1 MRRGAL
7 ENRDMKQE
15 LTPEQQWKVEMAWS
29 ELNLAKAYAA
39 QGRIARA
46 QDALLQALSFASPI
60 PSWYT
65 DEVWAEQYDQLHRQL
80 YSGT

>member
-1 MRRGAL
+1 MT
-7 ENRDMKQE
+7 QE

-29 ELNLAKAYAA
+29 ELNMAKAYAA

-46 QDALLQALSFASPI
+46 QEALLQALSFGATVPR
-60 PSWYT
+60 WFT
-65 DEVWAEQYDQLHRQL
+65 DDLWAEQYDQLHKQL

>member
-1 MRRGAL
+1 MT
-7 ENRDMKQE
+7 QE
-15 LTPEQQWKVEMAWS
+15 LTPEQQWKVEMAWT

-46 QDALLQALSFASPI
+46 QEALLHALSFGSTVPR
-60 PSWYT
+60 WFT
-65 DEVWAEQYDQLHRQL
+65 DDLWAEQYDQLHKQL